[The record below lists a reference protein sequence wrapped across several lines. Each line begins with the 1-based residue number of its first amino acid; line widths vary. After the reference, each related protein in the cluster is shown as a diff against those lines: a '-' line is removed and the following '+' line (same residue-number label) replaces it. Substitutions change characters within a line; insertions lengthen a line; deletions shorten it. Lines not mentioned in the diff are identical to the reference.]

1 MKVGP
6 LWDKEKGSLFFFYAG
21 VASLYSKNSK
31 PASLLRIEIWISQ
44 FAGKAKKKTERKTV
58 FFSFQIQAQL
68 MKREKKTNTL
78 PKNRGLKNNNNNN
91 NNTIYVISIDKAR
104 RLASKQIKETV
115 IKAARAQNTVNKL
128 LHTHKK
134 WFLLVKKERKNRNR
148 NPPKK
153 ERNEKKKKGF
163 FSCTKKGKTEIGNQK
178 KKKRKK

>member
-44 FAGKAKKKTERKTV
+44 FAGKAKKKKNRKKNCLFLFPNT
-58 FFSFQIQAQL
+58 SSIDEE
-68 MKREKKTNTL
+68 KKKTNTL
-78 PKNRGLKNNNNNN
+78 PKNRGLKNNN

-134 WFLLVKKERKNRNR
+134 KKI
-148 NPPKK
+148 
-153 ERNEKKKKGF
+153 GF
-163 FSCTKKGKTEIGNQK
+163 FSCTKKGKTEIETPPK
-178 KKKRKK
+178 KKKKEMRKKK